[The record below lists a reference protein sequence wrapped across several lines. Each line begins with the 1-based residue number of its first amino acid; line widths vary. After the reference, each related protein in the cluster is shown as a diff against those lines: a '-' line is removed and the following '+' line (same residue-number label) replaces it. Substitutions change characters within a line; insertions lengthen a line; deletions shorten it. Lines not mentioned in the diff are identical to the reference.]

1 METHHDNRG
10 SVDSNNNYTI
20 KAMSEPKVI
29 IFDVETAP
37 MVTATFSLYPEN
49 IGHNNIIEDWFMI
62 CAAWKELGKK
72 KVESIA
78 IKKKGKDKDVVSVLR
93 DALADA
99 DILIAHNGAKF
110 DIKKLN
116 TRLIYH
122 RLKPMPKIPMVDTLK
137 EVRKISAHSSNRLD
151 YLGQALGVGKKQET
165 TYGLWL
171 RAMKG
176 DREAIAEMVKYNIQ
190 DVILNEKVYNI
201 LRPYMDS
208 HPHMGVLSGGDRL
221 SCPKCGSVEVSLN
234 GSRVSVQGIV
244 QQRYQCRECFGFFA
258 MPKGVKK

>member
-1 METHHDNRG
+1 
-10 SVDSNNNYTI
+10 
-20 KAMSEPKVI
+20 MSEPKVV

-37 MVTATFSLYPEN
+37 MITASFSLYPES

-78 IKKKGKDKDVVSVLR
+78 IKKRGKDKDVVSVLR

-122 RLKPMPKIPMVDTLK
+122 RLPPMPRIPMVDTLK
-137 EVRKISAHSSNRLD
+137 EVRKVASHSSNRLD
-151 YLGQALGVGKKQET
+151 YLGQVLGVGKKQET
-165 TYGLWL
+165 SHGLWL
-171 RAMKG
+171 RAMSGNK
-176 DREAIAEMVKYNIQ
+176 EAIAEMVRYNIQ

-201 LRPYMDS
+201 LRPYMDT
-208 HPHMGVLSGGDRL
+208 HPHMGVLSGGGRL
-221 SCPKCGSVEVSLN
+221 NCPKCASDNVVHWGGHVSATGVYKKKMKCNNCYGYFHVAQSV
-234 GSRVSVQGIV
+234 I
-244 QQRYQCRECFGFFA
+244 
-258 MPKGVKK
+258 K